1 MMNGVSKGERVRRAE
16 IGIVMSAE
24 SAAND
29 ELVVLLVNP
38 APELLDELS
47 ALLQRRG
54 VSVLKALD
62 AADALRLLHLEPRI
76 GVVVA
81 DIHLLEGDGLTM
93 ATQILQCDPALP
105 AAELVLLTEPRL
117 TGGRPGVAI
126 GMALF
131 RLRDV
136 AANVGRALGQAAA
149 RRAH

>member
-1 MMNGVSKGERVRRAE
+1 MNGISKQDRLRSAE
-16 IGIVMSAE
+16 IEMVMS
-24 SAAND
+24 SDNGPSD

-54 VSVLKALD
+54 VAVVKALD
-62 AADALRLLHLEPRI
+62 AGEALRLLRLMPRI

-93 ATQILQCDPALP
+93 ATRLLHGDPTLP
-105 AAELVLLTEPRL
+105 PAELVLLTEPRL
-117 TGGRPGVAI
+117 TGGVAGVDV
-126 GMALF
+126 GMGPL

-149 RRAH
+149 RRSH